1 MCQRVHYTKI
11 GDAGG
16 VPLQRCE
23 PSQCGSAHYTKIGDA
38 GVRRRGLWT
47 SLGRPTLRDR
57 RDDAKFNVAE
67 IGAVNMGE
75 IGAVRKRSR

>member
-1 MCQRVHYTKI
+1 MSKSALHYTKI

-23 PSQCGSAHYTKIGDA
+23 PSEFGSAHYTKIRDA

-47 SLGRPTLRDR
+47 SLGSGPRS
-57 RDDAKFNVAE
+57 E
-67 IGAVNMGE
+67 IGETMNKGGPLTMQNLTW
-75 IGAVRKRSR
+75 RR

>member
-1 MCQRVHYTKI
+1 MASLLNLVFKIHCSGMSGRCVSKTALHYTKI

-23 PSQCGSAHYTKIGDA
+23 PSEFGSAHYTKIGDA

-47 SLGRPTLRDR
+47 SLGSGQR
-57 RDDAKFNVAE
+57 
-67 IGAVNMGE
+67 
-75 IGAVRKRSR
+75 

>member
-1 MCQRVHYTKI
+1 MCQRVRAAHYTII

-23 PSQCGSAHYTKIGDA
+23 LSECGSAHYTKIGDA

-47 SLGRPTLRDR
+47 SLGSGPR
-57 RDDAKFNVAE
+57 RE
-67 IGAVNMGE
+67 IGETMNKGGPLTMHKLTW
-75 IGAVRKRSR
+75 RR

>member
-23 PSQCGSAHYTKIGDA
+23 PSECGSAHYTKIGDA
-38 GVRRRGLWT
+38 GVRRRGILSNLFSQGIISNISWY
-47 SLGRPTLRDR
+47 G
-57 RDDAKFNVAE
+57 NVTRVTE
-67 IGAVNMGE
+67 M
-75 IGAVRKRSR
+75 

>member
-1 MCQRVHYTKI
+1 MSKSALHYTKI

-23 PSQCGSAHYTKIGDA
+23 PSELRSAHYTKIGDA

-47 SLGRPTLRDR
+47 SLGSGP
-57 RDDAKFNVAE
+57 
-67 IGAVNMGE
+67 G
-75 IGAVRKRSR
+75 

>member
-1 MCQRVHYTKI
+1 MASLLKRALHYTKI

-23 PSQCGSAHYTKIGDA
+23 PPIYEPSEFGSAHYTKIGGA

-47 SLGRPTLRDR
+47 SLGSGPR
-57 RDDAKFNVAE
+57 
-67 IGAVNMGE
+67 
-75 IGAVRKRSR
+75 

>member
-1 MCQRVHYTKI
+1 MSSYGEFVEFNLRFTAAVWAVDVCQRVHDTKI

-23 PSQCGSAHYTKIGDA
+23 PSEFGSAHYTKIGDA

-47 SLGRPTLRDR
+47 SLGSGPR
-57 RDDAKFNVAE
+57 
-67 IGAVNMGE
+67 
-75 IGAVRKRSR
+75 